1 MIMYEEVDMVNKRN
15 NFRTQQFYSFIVFKN
30 SYEIVYF
37 VSIVSNRMF
46 KSVLSWAF
54 DFESLF
60 LIS

>member
-1 MIMYEEVDMVNKRN
+1 MYEEVDMVNKRN